1 MLKDRSRIERQLTK
15 AQQQLSACET
25 KLASEGVTGKA
36 RGKNAVWRSLN
47 ADYRQLKR
55 RLNAVA
61 ALEAREAGVIQRK
74 AEKAAAAEAV
84 EA

>member
-61 ALEAREAGVIQRK
+61 ALEAREAGVVQRK
-74 AEKAAAAEAV
+74 AEKAAAAETV

>member
-15 AQQQLSACET
+15 AQQLLTACET
-25 KLASEGVTGKA
+25 KLAADGVTGKA
-36 RGKNAVWRSLN
+36 RGKNAVWRALN
-47 ADYRQLKR
+47 ADYRQLRR

-61 ALEAREAGVIQRK
+61 ALEQREADVLKRK
-74 AEKAAAAEAV
+74 AEKANAVEAV

>member
-1 MLKDRSRIERQLTK
+1 MLKDRSRIERQLSL
-15 AQQQLSACET
+15 AQQKLTACET
-25 KLASEGVTGKA
+25 KLAAAGITGKS
-36 RGKNAVWRSLN
+36 RGKNAVWRALN

-61 ALEAREAGVIQRK
+61 ALEEREAGVIQRK
-74 AEKAAAAEAV
+74 AEKASAAEAV